1 MPEKKSKMT
10 SRTRVATTNTN
21 RLLSDQVSQAEINI
35 IRRELARVLD
45 AHVPGDVVEFGC
57 YVGTTSVFLAR
68 DLAQADKTLY
78 LYDSF
83 EGLPD
88 KTGEDQSPAGEQ
100 FKTGELLA
108 TKAQLIKNLRAA
120 NVPMPVIKKA
130 WFSNLTEADVP
141 TEISFAYL
149 DGDYY
154 HSILDPLKLIW
165 DRLAPGATVVVD
177 DYANEALPGAARAV
191 DGWLKT
197 HQIKNF
203 RVENSLAII
212 HT

>member
-1 MPEKKSKMT
+1 M
-10 SRTRVATTNTN
+10 ATIKTK

-35 IRRELARVLD
+35 IRRELARVLG
-45 AHVPGDVVEFGC
+45 AGVAGDVTEFGC
-57 YVGTTSVFLAR
+57 YVGTTSVFLAS
-68 DLAQADKTLY
+68 DLAQTDKTLY

-83 EGLPD
+83 EGLPA
-88 KTGEDQSPAGEQ
+88 KTSEDQSPAGEQ
-100 FKTGELLA
+100 FKAGELLA

-120 NVPMPVIKKA
+120 GVKMPIIKKS
-130 WFSNLTEADVP
+130 WFSDLKSDDVP
-141 TEISFAYL
+141 QQISFAYL

-165 DRLAPGATVVVD
+165 HKLAPGAIVVID

-191 DGWLKT
+191 DGWLAT
-197 HQIKNF
+197 HPVKSL